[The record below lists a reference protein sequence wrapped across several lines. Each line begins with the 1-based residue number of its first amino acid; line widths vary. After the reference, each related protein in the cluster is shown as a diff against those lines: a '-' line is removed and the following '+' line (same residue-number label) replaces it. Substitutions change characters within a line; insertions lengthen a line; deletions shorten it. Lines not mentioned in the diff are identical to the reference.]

1 QADPGDPGIHR
12 PGPVPVRDADLRP
25 VPAEALSRR
34 HHLVRDRARGG
45 DQRRRLRPQGAR
57 HLLDGRAVVRAAVE
71 RASAGSHLA
80 GGQLLLQ
87 EIVTSPRGPRRALDA
102 RTARL
107 AAADLL
113 SRHAWTTRDLATRL
127 RRRGAPA
134 DVAGAAGAPV
144 GAARARPGA
153 APPPAGPPCPRA
165 STSTPGPPPA
175 TGLPSGRRAA

>member
-1 QADPGDPGIHR
+1 LSG
-12 PGPVPVRDADLRP
+12 RD
-25 VPAEALSRR
+25 
-34 HHLVRDRARGG
+34 HLVRDRAGSG

-57 HLLDGRAVVRAAVE
+57 HLLDGRAIVRAARDRSGTRVA
-71 RASAGSHLA
+71 RR
-80 GGQLLLQ
+80 QLLLQ
-87 EIVTSPRGPRRALDA
+87 EIVTSPRGPRRPLDA

-113 SRHAWTTRDLATRL
+113 SRRAWTTRDLATRL